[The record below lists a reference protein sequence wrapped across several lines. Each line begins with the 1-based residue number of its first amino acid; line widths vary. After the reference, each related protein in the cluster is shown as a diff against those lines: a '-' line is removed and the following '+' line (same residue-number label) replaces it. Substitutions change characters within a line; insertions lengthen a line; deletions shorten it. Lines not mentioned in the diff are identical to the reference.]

1 MPELDLDELERLAAQ
16 ATPGPWEMD
25 NNYNIRIAEGGH
37 PLVITINDDEDWIPR
52 PSDAR
57 YITAACNALPELIAR
72 VRELEAKNKDL
83 GIRSMLNNGRA
94 FRLADY
100 IANSGMCA
108 FCPAYDEFC
117 MADGACRL
125 VDCIEAIYKWADKQA
140 AKEDGE

>member
-1 MPELDLDELERLAAQ
+1 MNECRTKLHRLRNDLKRLKDEHHICHLAERSQAERIRELE
-16 ATPGPWEMD
+16 
-25 NNYNIRIAEGGH
+25 AE
-37 PLVITINDDEDWIPR
+37 NR
-52 PSDAR
+52 
-57 YITAACNALPELIAR
+57 ALREQ

-140 AKEDGE
+140 AKEAGE

>member
-1 MPELDLDELERLAAQ
+1 
-16 ATPGPWEMD
+16 
-25 NNYNIRIAEGGH
+25 
-37 PLVITINDDEDWIPR
+37 
-52 PSDAR
+52 
-57 YITAACNALPELIAR
+57 LPELLAENRALRER

-140 AKEDGE
+140 AKEAGEDAAIVG

>member
-1 MPELDLDELERLAAQ
+1 VYVEAERALDLQTAA
-16 ATPGPWEMD
+16 
-25 NNYNIRIAEGGH
+25 
-37 PLVITINDDEDWIPR
+37 
-52 PSDAR
+52 
-57 YITAACNALPELIAR
+57 YIVAACNAVPSLIAR

-140 AKEDGE
+140 AKEAGK